1 MVSTEDGVLR
11 ITVEAASNT
20 PPYEQVRGQLA
31 DFIETGV
38 LAEGTRL
45 PPVRQ
50 LAGDLDLAAGT
61 VARAY
66 SELES
71 AGLVQTRRGGG
82 TVVAPRPE
90 LSTEE
95 IQRRLAERARQ
106 YLRDTRRLG
115 ATDDEA
121 LTAVE
126 RAIHASP

>member
-1 MVSTEDGVLR
+1 MSTEDEIPFVTLDP
-11 ITVEAASNT
+11 AST
-20 PPYEQVRGQLA
+20 APPYEQVRRQLA

-38 LAEGTRL
+38 LAGGTRL

-50 LAGDLDLAAGT
+50 LAGDLGLAAGT

-71 AGLVQTRRGGG
+71 AGLVHTRRGGG

-95 IQRRLAERARQ
+95 RQTQLAERARR
-106 YLRDTRRLG
+106 YLADARRLG
-115 ATDDEA
+115 ADSATAIE
-121 LTAVE
+121 AVE
-126 RAIHASP
+126 REAGKRP

>member
-1 MVSTEDGVLR
+1 VSTEDGVPR
-11 ITVEAASNT
+11 IRVEAASHT

-50 LAGDLDLAAGT
+50 LAGDLDLAPGT

-95 IQRRLAERARQ
+95 IQRRLAERARL
-106 YLRDTRRLG
+106 YLTDARRLG
-115 ATDDEA
+115 ATDREA

-126 RAIHASP
+126 RAIDTSP

>member
-1 MVSTEDGVLR
+1 VPR
-11 ITVEAASNT
+11 ITLEAASLT
-20 PPYEQVRGQLA
+20 PPYEQVRRQLA
-31 DFIETGV
+31 DLIETGV
-38 LAEGTRL
+38 LAEATRL

-50 LAGDLDLAAGT
+50 LAGDLDLAPGT

-71 AGLVQTRRGGG
+71 AGLVHTRRGGG

-95 IQRRLAERARQ
+95 LHGRLAERARL
-106 YLRDTRRLG
+106 YLTDARRLG
-115 ATDDEA
+115 ATDREA

-126 RAIHASP
+126 QAIDTAP